1 MMRTL
6 SEAMERLVRQG
17 FTEHFGVRG
26 NQLRGF
32 ESGKSFGSEDVII
45 REYERFEGVSD
56 PDDMAILYAIES
68 SNGIRGTL
76 VDAFGVY
83 SNPVISAFLE
93 HVRFVGPGDAESPAH
108 QGGLARPCEASL
120 TAEAPNPPSPSRE
133 AGASSRGGMRLHGS
147 RGRTPPTGQAGV

>member
-1 MMRTL
+1 MKTL
-6 SEAMERLVRQG
+6 SETMEGLVRSG

-26 NQLRGF
+26 DQLRGF
-32 ESGKSFGSEDVII
+32 ESGRTFG
-45 REYERFEGVSD
+45 FEGVSD

-120 TAEAPNPPSPSRE
+120 TADAPNPPSPSRE